1 MLYFLIIY
9 VYIYVYIYIYI
20 YLDFHTYHFSLPKY
34 KILYTA
40 LLRLCTNLSNFNL
53 YQVVLRIL

>member
-1 MLYFLIIY
+1 M
-9 VYIYVYIYIYI
+9 YIYIYI

-40 LLRLCTNLSNFNL
+40 LLRLFTNLSNFNL